1 MADTSERINMT
12 ETIQNI
18 PTTDDKSERVQLGDR
33 LRDARNYLGLTQE
46 EVAAYLNIQRTA
58 LTDIEGGRRRVDAL
72 ELARLAKLYR
82 QPVSYFTGGDES
94 AAALPPSIAYLARQ
108 AASLSLQDL
117 EELGR
122 FADYL
127 RARSQAPQG

>member
-1 MADTSERINMT
+1 MT
-12 ETIQNI
+12 ETIQT
-18 PTTDDKSERVQLGDR
+18 PTTDERSERVQLGDR

-46 EVAAYLNIQRTA
+46 EVAAYLSIPRTA
-58 LTDIEGGRRRVDAL
+58 LTDIEGGRRRVEAL

-82 QPVSYFTGGDES
+82 QPLSYFTGGDES
-94 AAALPPSIAYLARQ
+94 ATALPPDVAYLARQ
-108 AASLSLQDL
+108 AASLSSQDR

-127 RARSQAPQG
+127 RSRSQVPRE

>member
-1 MADTSERINMT
+1 MT
-12 ETIQNI
+12 ETMQTT
-18 PTTDDKSERVQLGDR
+18 PPTDDKSERARLGDR

-58 LTDIEGGRRRVDAL
+58 LTDIEGGRRRVEAL

-82 QPVSYFTGGDES
+82 QPVSYFTGGDEA
-94 AAALPPSIAYLARQ
+94 AAALPPDVAYLARQ
-108 AASLSLQDL
+108 AASLSPQDL

-127 RARSQAPQG
+127 RARSQVSRE

>member
-1 MADTSERINMT
+1 MT
-12 ETIQNI
+12 ETIQT

-46 EVAAYLNIQRTA
+46 EVAAYLSIPQTA
-58 LTDIEGGRRRVDAL
+58 LTDIEGGRRRVEAL

-82 QPVSYFTGGDES
+82 QPLSYFTGGDES
-94 AAALPPSIAYLARQ
+94 AAALPPDVAYLARQ
-108 AASLSLQDL
+108 AASLSSQDR

-127 RARSQAPQG
+127 RSRSQVPRE

>member
-1 MADTSERINMT
+1 MT
-12 ETIQNI
+12 ETMQ
-18 PTTDDKSERVQLGDR
+18 TSSTDEKSERMQLGDR

-46 EVAAYLNIQRTA
+46 EVAAALSIPRTA
-58 LTDIEGGRRRVDAL
+58 LTDIEGGRRRVEAL

-82 QPVSYFTGGDES
+82 QPLGYFTGGDES
-94 AAALPPSIAYLARQ
+94 AAALPPDVTYLARQ
-108 AASLSLQDL
+108 AASLSSQDR

-127 RARSQAPQG
+127 RARSQVPRE

>member
-1 MADTSERINMT
+1 MT
-12 ETIQNI
+12 ETIQTPI
-18 PTTDDKSERVQLGDR
+18 TDDRSERVQLGDR

-46 EVAAYLNIQRTA
+46 EVAAYLSIPRTA
-58 LTDIEGGRRRVDAL
+58 LTDIEGGRRRVEAL

-82 QPVSYFTGGDES
+82 QPLSYFTGGDES
-94 AAALPPSIAYLARQ
+94 AAALPPDVAYLARQ
-108 AASLSLQDL
+108 AASLSSQDR

-127 RARSQAPQG
+127 RSRSQVPRE

>member
-1 MADTSERINMT
+1 MT
-12 ETIQNI
+12 ETVQTTT
-18 PTTDDKSERVQLGDR
+18 PTDDKSERVQLGDR

-58 LTDIEGGRRRVDAL
+58 LTDIEGGRRRVEAL

-94 AAALPPSIAYLARQ
+94 AAALPPDVAYLARQ
-108 AASLSLQDL
+108 AASLSPQDL
-117 EELGR
+117 AELGR

-127 RARSQAPQG
+127 RARSQVPRE

>member
-1 MADTSERINMT
+1 MT
-12 ETIQNI
+12 ETMQT
-18 PTTDDKSERVQLGDR
+18 PLTDDRSERMQLGDR

-46 EVAAYLNIQRTA
+46 EVAAALSIPRTA
-58 LTDIEGGRRRVDAL
+58 LTDIEGGRRRVEAL

-82 QPVSYFTGGDES
+82 QPLSYFTGGDES
-94 AAALPPSIAYLARQ
+94 AAALPPDVAYLARQ
-108 AASLSLQDL
+108 AASLSSQDR

-127 RARSQAPQG
+127 RARSQVPRE

>member
-1 MADTSERINMT
+1 MT
-12 ETIQNI
+12 EPIQT
-18 PTTDDKSERVQLGDR
+18 PTTDDRSERVQLGDR

-46 EVAAYLNIQRTA
+46 EVAAYLSIPRTA
-58 LTDIEGGRRRVDAL
+58 LTDIESGRRRVEAL

-82 QPVSYFTGGDES
+82 QPLSYFTGGDES
-94 AAALPPSIAYLARQ
+94 AAALPPDVAYLARQ
-108 AASLSLQDL
+108 AASLSSQDR

-127 RARSQAPQG
+127 RSRSQVPRE